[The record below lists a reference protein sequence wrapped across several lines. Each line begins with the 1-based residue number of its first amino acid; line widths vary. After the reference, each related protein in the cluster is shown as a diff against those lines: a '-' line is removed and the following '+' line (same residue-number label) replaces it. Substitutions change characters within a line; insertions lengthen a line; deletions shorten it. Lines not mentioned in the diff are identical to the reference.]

1 MKGQPAG
8 DSALLA
14 DRALGL
20 PIVGLKASDIQD
32 TFAQARDGGDRR
44 HEATDILA
52 PRGTPVVAV
61 DTGIITKLFTSKPGG
76 LTIYQ
81 FDPPQ
86 NVCYYYAHLDRYAEG
101 LREGMLVKKGDVI
114 GYVGTTGN
122 ARPNTP
128 HLHFA
133 IFELGP
139 EKHWWEGKP
148 INPYPSSDAG
158 SGKIRRCAST
168 LWCWPRRSGRA
179 PCSKAPSSVQTK
191 TTKTNSAA
199 VRTYHSYANPQEV
212 RVRHVALD
220 LDVLFAREDPARI
233 GNAYPRPGTR
243 GKPLILDSRDL
254 KDLQVEAS
262 SDGNTWSPTTFQIG
276 YVRQVLGAP

>member
-1 MKGQPAG
+1 MLRAILFAVTIAIVAGIGFYFGRSSARVSASDPQPSRTWVPPGAGDQTRSRAEPPALPLPPPVAPDTSLAGPSLPNTVKGQPAG

-32 TFAQARDGGDRR
+32 TFAQSRDGGDRR

-61 DTGIITKLFTSKPGG
+61 DTGIIAKLFTSKPGG

-81 FDPPQ
+81 FNPPQ
-86 NVCYYYAHLDRYAEG
+86 TYCYYYAHLDRYVEG
-101 LREGMLVKKGDVI
+101 LKEGMLVKKGDVI

-122 ARPNTP
+122 APAGTP

-139 EKHWWEGKP
+139 EKRWWEGKP
-148 INPYPSSDAG
+148 VNPYP
-158 SGKIRRCAST
+158 
-168 LWCWPRRSGRA
+168 LLM
-179 PCSKAPSSVQTK
+179 Q
-191 TTKTNSAA
+191 A
-199 VRTYHSYANPQEV
+199 VGH
-212 RVRHVALD
+212 
-220 LDVLFAREDPARI
+220 
-233 GNAYPRPGTR
+233 
-243 GKPLILDSRDL
+243 
-254 KDLQVEAS
+254 
-262 SDGNTWSPTTFQIG
+262 
-276 YVRQVLGAP
+276 

>member
-1 MKGQPAG
+1 MLRAILFSVTIAIVAGIGFYFGRSSARVSASAPQPVRSWVPPSADDQTRSRTEPPALPLPPPVAPDTSLTGPSLPNTVKGQAAG
-8 DSALLA
+8 DSAPLV

-61 DTGIITKLFTSKPGG
+61 DTGIIAKLFTSKPGG

-81 FDPPQ
+81 FNPPQ
-86 NVCYYYAHLDRYAEG
+86 TYCYYYAHLDRYAEG
-101 LREGMLVKKGDVI
+101 LKQGILVKKGDVI

-122 ARPNTP
+122 APADTP

-139 EKHWWEGKP
+139 EKRWWEGKP
-148 INPYPSSDAG
+148 INPYP
-158 SGKIRRCAST
+158 
-168 LWCWPRRSGRA
+168 LLM
-179 PCSKAPSSVQTK
+179 Q
-191 TTKTNSAA
+191 A
-199 VRTYHSYANPQEV
+199 VGH
-212 RVRHVALD
+212 
-220 LDVLFAREDPARI
+220 
-233 GNAYPRPGTR
+233 
-243 GKPLILDSRDL
+243 
-254 KDLQVEAS
+254 
-262 SDGNTWSPTTFQIG
+262 
-276 YVRQVLGAP
+276 